1 VISVLLSNERLDV
14 QTPDCGGLTKF
25 IDRHLRMLDMALQC
39 LDNDLAEAVDGR
51 FALVRDT

>member
-1 VISVLLSNERLDV
+1 MCRPLIV
-14 QTPDCGGLTKF
+14 GLTKF